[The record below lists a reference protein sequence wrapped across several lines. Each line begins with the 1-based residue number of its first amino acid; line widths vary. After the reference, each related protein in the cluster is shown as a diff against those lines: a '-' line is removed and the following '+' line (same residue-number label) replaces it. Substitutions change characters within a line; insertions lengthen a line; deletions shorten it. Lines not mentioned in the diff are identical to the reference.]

1 MPHHTFLTFAGCRK
15 EPLMLLPWPLLI
27 VKIGAGKWNISVFI
41 VLLIRSFTVLTCALI
56 NLARD
61 GMNPFGNR

>member
-1 MPHHTFLTFAGCRK
+1 
-15 EPLMLLPWPLLI
+15 MLLLWPILTADAH
-27 VKIGAGKWNISVFI
+27 AGKWNISVFI

-61 GMNPFGNR
+61 GTNPFGNR